1 MIVRLSPRANSGDAV
16 GSMNSTPVII
26 VLAAGLGS
34 RFGGAQ
40 HEPTHKLSQPLGSTT
55 VLGQTVQNAIE
66 SGLPVVVVTTQPVL
80 GEVSM
85 MVAGRDLVLMP
96 LPMPMPMPT
105 SRSVAGPGNL
115 NGQRIG
121 MGFSIA
127 AGVAAR
133 PNAAGWLVLP
143 GDMPLVQASTLCA
156 VAKALPQHPVVYAQH
171 LGRRGHPVGFAA
183 ELFSDLVQLSGDDG
197 ARRIVARYPSFG
209 VEVSDAG
216 VLIDIDTSADLSAV
230 RASWVEASVAN
241 RPLTHHA
248 SSPVLVVTQT
258 PAKGLAK
265 ER

>member
-1 MIVRLSPRANSGDAV
+1 
-16 GSMNSTPVII
+16 MNSTPVII

-40 HEPTHKLSQPLGSTT
+40 HKLSQTLGSTT
-55 VLGQTVQNAIE
+55 VLGETLQHAIE
-66 SGLPVVVVTTQPVL
+66 SGLPVVVVTTQPVW
-80 GEVSM
+80 GEVSK
-85 MVAGRDLVLMP
+85 MVAGRDVVLMP
-96 LPMPMPMPT
+96 TPT
-105 SRSVAGPGNL
+105 PVAVAGL
-115 NGQRIG
+115 SHLTGQRTG
-121 MGFSIA
+121 MGLSIA

-143 GDMPLVQASTLCA
+143 GDMPLVQASTLRA

-197 ARRIVARYPSFG
+197 ARRILARYPSFG

-216 VLIDIDTSADLSAV
+216 VLIDIDTSADLSAA
-230 RASWVEASVAN
+230 RASLAGASVAN
-241 RPLTHHA
+241 RTLTHHV
-248 SSPVLVVTQT
+248 SNPVAGVTQG
-258 PAKGLAK
+258 PAEGLAK